1 MSAYLQL
8 QCQALSLQV
17 PHVHGDSAIQVKC
30 TWSNTGNTVQAL
42 SMDEDDTAD
51 FVADSMD
58 EEDHHVS
65 LIPVVLLWQPQ
76 DVLCYD
82 SCSGGPVLVDLVI
95 RFGGCFAQ
103 TSLFAAMWAP
113 FPDRLQHNPLQ
124 QPCCALHPS

>member
-1 MSAYLQL
+1 M
-8 QCQALSLQV
+8 
-17 PHVHGDSAIQVKC
+17 HGDSAIQVKC

-65 LIPVVLLWQPQ
+65 LIPVILLWHQQ

-82 SCSGGPVLVDLVI
+82 SCKRGPVLI
-95 RFGGCFAQ
+95 GMAARFGGYFVAH
-103 TSLFAAMWAP
+103 T
-113 FPDRLQHNPLQ
+113 LQSAVVYLLYH
-124 QPCCALHPS
+124 S